1 MYERCKKDFFFRVL
15 SFFFCFFSTLPS
27 LSLSLLFSSHFLFSA
42 LFILFVIITS
52 YSSLGTKVPRE
63 PDEKKSQIIQVLLV
77 AS

>member
-15 SFFFCFFSTLPS
+15 SFFFVSFLPFL

-52 YSSLGTKVPRE
+52 YSSLGTKMPRE
-63 PDEKKSQIIQVLLV
+63 PDEKKSQIILV

>member
-15 SFFFCFFSTLPS
+15 SFFFVSFLPFL

-42 LFILFVIITS
+42 LFLLFVIIIS

-63 PDEKKSQIIQVLLV
+63 PDEKKSQIILV

>member
-1 MYERCKKDFFFRVL
+1 MYERCKKDFFFSCVI
-15 SFFFCFFSTLPS
+15 FFFFVSFLPFL

-42 LFILFVIITS
+42 LFLLFVIIIS

-63 PDEKKSQIIQVLLV
+63 PDEKKSQIILV